1 MVVAERKRGKFK
13 SGGEEI
19 GARHA
24 NPTQIP
30 LVVVV
35 VVVVVVFLF
44 FLFFFHLS
52 ASVYYRA
59 SCYSSFYS
67 LNS

>member
-1 MVVAERKRGKFK
+1 MVAAERKRGKFK

-30 LVVVV
+30 LV
-35 VVVVVVFLF
+35 FC
-44 FLFFFHLS
+44 LFFFFTSPLQS
-52 ASVYYRA
+52 TIALRVTLR
-59 SCYSSFYS
+59 FTR
-67 LNS
+67 

>member
-30 LVVVV
+30 L
-35 VVVVVVFLF
+35 
-44 FLFFFHLS
+44 FFFFFSTSPLQS
-52 ASVYYRA
+52 TIALRVTLR
-59 SCYSSFYS
+59 FTR
-67 LNS
+67 

>member
-1 MVVAERKRGKFK
+1 MVAAERKRGKFK

-30 LVVVV
+30 LV
-35 VVVVVVFLF
+35 F
-44 FLFFFHLS
+44 FFFFFHLS
-52 ASVYYRA
+52 A
-59 SCYSSFYS
+59 
-67 LNS
+67 

>member
-1 MVVAERKRGKFK
+1 MVAAERKRGKFK

-30 LVVVV
+30 LVF
-35 VVVVVVFLF
+35 FL
-44 FLFFFHLS
+44 LFFFFTSPLQS
-52 ASVYYRA
+52 TIALRVTLR
-59 SCYSSFYS
+59 FTR
-67 LNS
+67 

>member
-1 MVVAERKRGKFK
+1 MVAAERKRGKFK

-30 LVVVV
+30 L
-35 VVVVVVFLF
+35 
-44 FLFFFHLS
+44 FFFFFPPLRFSLLS
-52 ASVYYRA
+52 RFVLLFVLLAELLKKA
-59 SCYSSFYS
+59 AAINKTK
-67 LNS
+67 L